1 MDEITLSGL
10 EFFGFHGC
18 FPSEKTHGQL
28 FIIDVNMRISLK
40 EAGKS
45 DDLNDTIDYTKV
57 VEVVK
62 NIVEGESKNLIE
74 SIAETIAG
82 EILNKFEK
90 VKEVTVTAHKPH
102 VPLGSVI
109 RDVAVKVVRT
119 R

>member
-18 FPSEKTHGQL
+18 FPAEKKHGQL
-28 FIIDVNMRISLK
+28 FIVDIAMKISLI

-45 DDLNDTIDYTKV
+45 DDLKDTIDYTKV
-57 VEVVK
+57 VALARR
-62 NIVEGESKNLIE
+62 IVEGESKNLIE
-74 SIAETIAG
+74 SLSESIAK
-82 EILNKFEK
+82 EILKEFEK
-90 VKEVTVTAHKPH
+90 VEQVTVTVHKPH

-109 RDVAVKVVRT
+109 RDVAVKVVRK

>member
-1 MDEITLSGL
+1 MDEITLCGL

-28 FIIDVNMRISLK
+28 FIIDVKMKISLT

-57 VEVVK
+57 VELVK
-62 NIVEGESKNLIE
+62 DIVEGKSKNLIE
-74 SIAETIAG
+74 SLAESIAKK
-82 EILNKFEK
+82 ILQKFEK
-90 VKEVTVTAHKPH
+90 VKEVAVTVHKPH

-109 RDVAVKVVRT
+109 RDVAVKIERT
-119 R
+119 K